1 MSNPET
7 PDRTPR
13 RALPQREITAIH
25 TSIHTASSGRP
36 GPGPASDD
44 AGSTEDTGGT
54 GGRGWRGLLRA
65 RIAVPTALAGTVLL
79 VGLLA
84 FSPNAAQAS
93 STTTTQ
99 AITGISVPTTTLPT
113 LNDTTPT
120 TTPIGT
126 PSSEQSVSSAIK
138 YETTSASGLF
148 YIQLPKAFIA
158 PGQALFAA
166 NCSSC
171 HGSQALGSVRAPNLQ
186 GLGAGT
192 VDFWVSTG
200 RMPLANSSVQA
211 TRKPPRFNRIQT
223 LEIAAWVQ
231 SLTPGEGVQIPVVNT
246 NKADL
251 EAGNTLFTL
260 NCAACHTITG
270 AGDALA
276 DGAYA
281 PSLHLAT
288 TTQIVE
294 AIRSGPGN
302 MPHFSAGNITNTE
315 ARDIASY
322 VHGVIQH
329 PSNPGGVGLGGIG
342 PVGEGFVGLLIGVG
356 VLMLVC
362 FWIGERT

>member
-1 MSNPET
+1 MAT
-7 PDRTPR
+7 GMR
-13 RALPQREITAIH
+13 RAVKARYLAPAALVGAVAI
-25 TSIHTASSGRP
+25 I
-36 GPGPASDD
+36 
-44 AGSTEDTGGT
+44 
-54 GGRGWRGLLRA
+54 GLLTFG
-65 RIAVPTALAGTVLL
+65 PE
-79 VGLLA
+79 
-84 FSPNAAQAS
+84 AAQAD
-93 STTTTQ
+93 TTTTL
-99 AITGISVPTTTLPT
+99 ATPTPISATPISAPTTTLPAK
-113 LNDTTPT
+113 
-120 TTPIGT
+120 
-126 PSSEQSVSSAIK
+126 S
-138 YETTSASGLF
+138 TSATVPGNERSIPSVAGALKYNAPSNQTGLF
-148 YIQLPKAFIA
+148 YVTLPKAFVA

-166 NCSSC
+166 NCSAC
-171 HGSQALGSVRAPNLQ
+171 HGPEALGTERAPNLQ

-211 TRKPPRFNRIQT
+211 TRKPPRFNRLQT
-223 LEIAAWVQ
+223 LEIAAYVQ
-231 SLTPGEGVQIPVVNT
+231 NFTPGEGTQVPIVNT
-246 NKADL
+246 DKADL

-270 AGDALA
+270 AGDALM

-302 MPHFSAGNITNTE
+302 MPHFSEGNITNTE

-329 PSNPGGVGLGGIG
+329 PSDPGGIGLGGIG
-342 PVGEGFVGLLIGVG
+342 PVGEGFVGLLVGVG

-362 FWIGERT
+362 FWIGDRT

>member
-1 MSNPET
+1 M
-7 PDRTPR
+7 TPR
-13 RALPQREITAIH
+13 FRNV
-25 TSIHTASSGRP
+25 
-36 GPGPASDD
+36 
-44 AGSTEDTGGT
+44 
-54 GGRGWRGLLRA
+54 LRA
-65 RIAVPTALAGTVLL
+65 RVVVPAAMVGAVAL
-79 VGLLA
+79 VGLVA
-84 FSPNAAQAS
+84 FTPEAAPVA
-93 STTTTQ
+93 
-99 AITGISVPTTTLPT
+99 AAPISAPTTTLPK
-113 LNDTTPT
+113 LSTTAT
-120 TTPIGT
+120 TQAPVNNSPLTASG
-126 PSSEQSVSSAIK
+126 AIK
-138 YETTSASGLF
+138 YNSPSNQTGLF
-148 YIQLPKAFIA
+148 YVSLPRAFEA
-158 PGQALFAA
+158 PGEALFSA

-171 HGSQALGSVRAPNLQ
+171 HGPEALGTTRAPNLQ
-186 GLGAGT
+186 GLGSGT

-211 TRKPPRFNRIQT
+211 TRKPPRFNRLQT

-246 NKADL
+246 GGADL

-270 AGDALA
+270 AGDALM

-288 TTQIVE
+288 PTQIVE

-302 MPHFSAGNITNTE
+302 MPHFSTGNITNTE

-342 PVGEGFVGLLIGVG
+342 PVGEGFVGLLVGVG